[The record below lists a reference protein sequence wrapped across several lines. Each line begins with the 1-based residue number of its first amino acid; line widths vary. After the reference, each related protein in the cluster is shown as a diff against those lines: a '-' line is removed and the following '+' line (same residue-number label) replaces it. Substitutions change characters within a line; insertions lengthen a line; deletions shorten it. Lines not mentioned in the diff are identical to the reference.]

1 MKIDTVSWLLGKTGP
16 FWAPADEGAGGG
28 GGTDGDDAGSG
39 TSGDEGAT
47 QTTETVLGGDQTDDK
62 STTGDD
68 GDGEA
73 KKDDNGDGKDD
84 KSDDDG
90 KKDDDKQDDGA
101 DEVPEDGKYE
111 FELPEGVELDDEK
124 KEYWSGQFKE
134 IGLTRGQ
141 AQKLIELQSEQ
152 VVSEQKA
159 FAEFLENQQKTH
171 LEAAKK
177 DKDIGGDKWAEST
190 RLANLGLKT
199 LGGDAIKNLILTSGN
214 GNNPEMIRE
223 LRRIGELVKDDKF
236 EPGASHE
243 APVSTEKK
251 WYGETTPDTK
261 KG

>member
-1 MKIDTVSWLLGKTGP
+1 MKIDTVSWLLGMTAP
-16 FWAPADEGAGGG
+16 VWAPADEGAGGG
-28 GGTDGDDAGSG
+28 DGTDGDGEGNG
-39 TSGDEGAT
+39 TSSDGGET

-62 STTGDD
+62 SDAGE
-68 GDGEA
+68 GEGGEA
-73 KKDDNGDGKDD
+73 KKDDKSDGKDD
-84 KSDDDG
+84 KSDADG
-90 KKDDDKQDDGA
+90 KDEDEKDDGA

-124 KEYWSGQFKE
+124 KEFWSGQFKE
-134 IGLTRGQ
+134 IGLTRSQ

-152 VVSEQKA
+152 VVAEQKA

-199 LGGDAIKNLILTSGN
+199 FGGDAIKNLILTSGN

-223 LRRIGELVKDDKF
+223 LRRIGELVKNDKF